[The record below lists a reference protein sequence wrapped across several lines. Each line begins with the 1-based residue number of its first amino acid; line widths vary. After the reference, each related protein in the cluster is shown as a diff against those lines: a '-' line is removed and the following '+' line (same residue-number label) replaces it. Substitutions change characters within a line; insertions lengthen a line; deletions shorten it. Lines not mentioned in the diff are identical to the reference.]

1 SHADMAAAA
10 ALSVLDYLGE
20 VSWEAEPAAKDWY
33 ARIKSRPSFRPLLSD
48 KVQGLPPASQYIDLD
63 F

>member
-1 SHADMAAAA
+1 VPWDDH
-10 ALSVLDYLGE
+10 
-20 VSWEAEPAAKDWY
+20 EPAKEWY

-48 KVQGLPPASQYIDLD
+48 HIPGAPPPKHYADLD